1 MSASEKGERAMRT
14 LKRLSG
20 EAIALVLAT
29 VIFLVPFA
37 LIMLTAVK
45 NEAEAVDLDFA
56 WPTEWR
62 IVQNFIEVIE
72 ARDSVL
78 LRAYVNSTILTVAS
92 VALIVVCAAMA
103 AFVLQ
108 RRAGKMGALANF
120 LVLSG
125 LIIPPAVVPT
135 IWLLQA
141 LGLFK
146 TLPGLILVEVAFNL
160 SFAVL
165 LFRAFIAAIPRQLDE
180 AAMIDGCTGF
190 SMFFRVIFPL
200 LRPVTITVIL
210 TGSVSV
216 FNDFVNPLYFLPGD
230 ENATVQVT
238 LYNFQSQYNTQ
249 WNLLF
254 MDIVLIT
261 IPPLL
266 AFVFFNRKIVAGMT
280 AGAIKG

>member
-1 MSASEKGERAMRT
+1 MRALR
-14 LKRLSG
+14 RLGAESVT
-20 EAIALVLAT
+20 LVLAT

-37 LIMLTAVK
+37 FMLLTAVK
-45 NEAEAVDLDFA
+45 DQTQATDLDFA
-56 WPTEWR
+56 WPTNWP
-62 IVQNFIEVIE
+62 IVANFVAVVE
-72 ARDSVL
+72 ARDYVL
-78 LRAYVNSTILTVAS
+78 LRAYVNSTVITVAS
-92 VALIVVCAAMA
+92 VALLVVFASMA

-108 RRAGKMGALANF
+108 RRPGRVSRLAGF

-146 TLPGLILVEVAFNL
+146 TLPGMILAEVSFHL
-160 SFAVL
+160 SFAML
-165 LFRAFIAAIPRQLDE
+165 LFRAFIAAIPRELDE
-180 AAMIDGCTGF
+180 AAQIDGCGGF
-190 SMFFRVIFPL
+190 RLFFRVVFPL

-210 TGSVSV
+210 VSSVNI
-216 FNDFVNPLYFLPGD
+216 FNDFVNPLYLLPGD

-266 AFVFFNRKIVAGMT
+266 LFVFFNRKIVAGMT
-280 AGAIKG
+280 AGAVKG

>member
-1 MSASEKGERAMRT
+1 MRALR
-14 LKRLSG
+14 RFG
-20 EAIALVLAT
+20 AEAIALILAT
-29 VIFLVPFA
+29 VFFLVPFA
-37 LIMLTAVK
+37 LMLLTAVK
-45 NEAEAVDLDFA
+45 DPAQALDLDFA
-56 WPTEWR
+56 WPANWR
-62 IVQNFIEVIE
+62 LVENFTEVIE
-72 ARDSVL
+72 ARDYVL
-78 LRAYVNSTILTVAS
+78 LRAYVNSTVLTVVS
-92 VALIVVCAAMA
+92 VALIVVFAAMA

-108 RRAGKMGALANF
+108 RRPGKVGSLANF

-125 LIIPPAVVPT
+125 LIIPPAIVPT

-141 LGLFK
+141 FGLFK
-146 TLPGLILVEVAFNL
+146 TMPGLILVEVAFGL
-160 SFAVL
+160 SYAVL
-165 LFRAFIAAIPRQLDE
+165 LFRAFIAAIPRELDE
-180 AAMIDGCTGF
+180 AAMIDGCTGPAL
-190 SMFFRVIFPL
+190 FFRVIFPL

-210 TGSVSV
+210 TSSVAI

-230 ENATVQVT
+230 DNATVQVT

-266 AFVFFNRKIVAGMT
+266 LFVFFNRKIVAGMT

>member
-1 MSASEKGERAMRT
+1 M
-14 LKRLSG
+14 KRLG
-20 EAIALVLAT
+20 TEVTVLILAT

-37 LIMLTAVK
+37 LMLLTAVK
-45 NEAEAVDLDFA
+45 NPVQATDLDFA

-62 IVQNFIEVIE
+62 VVQNFTEVIE
-72 ARDSVL
+72 ARDYVL

-92 VALIVVCAAMA
+92 VALIVVFAAMA

-108 RRAGKMGALANF
+108 RRPGRVGKSADF

-146 TLPGLILVEVAFNL
+146 TLPGLILVEVAFGL
-160 SFAVL
+160 PYAVL
-165 LFRAFIAAIPRQLDE
+165 LFRAFIAAIPRELDE
-180 AAMIDGCTGF
+180 AAMIDGCGGLRL
-190 SMFFRVIFPL
+190 FFRVIFPL

-210 TGSVSV
+210 TASVAV

-230 ENATVQVT
+230 DNATVQVT

-261 IPPLL
+261 VPPLL
-266 AFVFFNRKIVAGMT
+266 AFVFFNRKIVAGLT
-280 AGAIKG
+280 AGSIKG

>member
-1 MSASEKGERAMRT
+1 MRA
-14 LKRLSG
+14 LKKLG
-20 EAIALVLAT
+20 AETIAFVLAT
-29 VIFLVPFA
+29 VIFLVPFSFM
-37 LIMLTAVK
+37 LLTAVK
-45 NEAEAVDLDFA
+45 DQAKAADLDFS
-56 WPTEWR
+56 WPGEWR
-62 IVQNFIEVIE
+62 MVDNIIEVVE
-72 ARDSVL
+72 ARDYVL
-78 LRAYVNSTILTVAS
+78 LRAFVNSTVLTVAS
-92 VALIVVCAAMA
+92 VALIVVFAAMA

-108 RRAGKMGALANF
+108 RRAGAIGKVANF

-125 LIIPPAVVPT
+125 LIIPPAIVPT

-146 TLPGLILVEVAFNL
+146 TMPGLILVEVAFGL
-160 SFAVL
+160 SYAVL
-165 LFRAFIAAIPRQLDE
+165 LFRAFIAAIPRELDE
-180 AAMIDGCTGF
+180 AAMIDGCDGLRL
-190 SMFFRVIFPL
+190 FFRVIFPL

-210 TGSVSV
+210 TTSVAV
-216 FNDFVNPLYFLPGD
+216 FNDFVNPLYFTPGD
-230 ENATVQVT
+230 DNATVQVT
-238 LYNFQSQYNTQ
+238 LYNFQSQYSTQ

>member
-1 MSASEKGERAMRT
+1 MRALR
-14 LKRLSG
+14 RLG
-20 EAIALVLAT
+20 AETVALVLAT

-37 LIMLTAVK
+37 FMLLTAVK
-45 NEAEAVDLDFA
+45 DRTQATDLDFS
-56 WPTEWR
+56 WPTSWPVVE
-62 IVQNFIEVIE
+62 NFLAVVE
-72 ARDSVL
+72 ARDYVL

-92 VALIVVCAAMA
+92 VALIVVFASMA

-108 RRAGKMGALANF
+108 RRPGKVAKLADF

-146 TLPGLILVEVAFNL
+146 TLPGLILAEVAFNL
-160 SFAVL
+160 SFAML
-165 LFRAFIAAIPRQLDE
+165 LFRAFIAAIPRELDE
-180 AAMIDGCTGF
+180 AAQIDGCGGLRL
-190 SMFFRVIFPL
+190 FFRVIFPL

-210 TGSVSV
+210 TSSVAI
-216 FNDFVNPLYFLPGD
+216 FNDFVNPLYLLPGD

-266 AFVFFNRKIVAGMT
+266 LFVFFNRKIVAGMT

>member
-1 MSASEKGERAMRT
+1 MKTLRRISAEGVA
-14 LKRLSG
+14 LL
-20 EAIALVLAT
+20 IAGV
-29 VIFLVPFA
+29 VFLVPFSF
-37 LIMLTAVK
+37 MVLTAVK
-45 NEAEAVDLDFA
+45 DQVQAADLDFA
-56 WPTEWR
+56 WPANWP
-62 IVQNFIEVIE
+62 IVENFVAVVS
-72 ARDSVL
+72 ARDYVL
-78 LRAYVNSTILTVAS
+78 LRAYANSIVLTVSS

-103 AFVLQ
+103 GFVLQ
-108 RRAGKMGALANF
+108 RRAGRMGALANF

-125 LIIPPAVVPT
+125 LIIPPAIVPT

-141 LGLFK
+141 IGLFK
-146 TLPGLILVEVAFNL
+146 TLPGLVLVEVAFSL

-165 LFRAFIAAIPRQLDE
+165 LFRAFIAAIPRELDE
-180 AAMIDGCTGF
+180 AALIDGCTGLTL
-190 SMFFRVIFPL
+190 FFKVIFPL

-210 TGSVSV
+210 TTSVTI

-230 ENATVQVT
+230 DNATVQVT
-238 LYNFQSQYNTQ
+238 LYNFQSQYSTQ

-266 AFVFFNRKIVAGMT
+266 AFIFFNRKIVSGMT

>member
-1 MSASEKGERAMRT
+1 MRT
-14 LKRLSG
+14 FRRVTA
-20 EAIALVLAT
+20 EVVALVVAG
-29 VIFLVPFA
+29 VVFLIPFSFM
-37 LIMLTAVK
+37 LLTAVK
-45 NEAEAVDLDFA
+45 DSVQAAELDFS
-56 WPTEWR
+56 WPTSWP
-62 IVQNFIEVIE
+62 IVANIAEVVS
-72 ARDSVL
+72 ARDYVL
-78 LRAYVNSTILTVAS
+78 LRAYLNTTVLTVGS
-92 VALIVVCAAMA
+92 VAITVVFAAMA

-108 RRAGKMGALANF
+108 RRAGRIGALANF

-125 LIIPPAVVPT
+125 LIIPPAIVPT

-146 TLPGLILVEVAFNL
+146 TMPGLILVEVAFGL

-165 LFRAFIAAIPRQLDE
+165 LFRAFIAGIPRELDE
-180 AAMIDGCTGF
+180 AAMIDGCTGL
-190 SMFFRVIFPL
+190 SLFFRVIFPL

-210 TGSVSV
+210 TMSVTV

-238 LYNFQSQYNTQ
+238 LYNFQSQYSTE

-280 AGAIKG
+280 AGAVKG

>member
-1 MSASEKGERAMRT
+1 MRA
-14 LKRLSG
+14 LKRFG
-20 EAIALVLAT
+20 AETVALVLAT
-29 VIFLVPFA
+29 VIFLVPFSFM
-37 LIMLTAVK
+37 LLTAVK
-45 NEAEAVDLDFA
+45 DEVQSLDLDFA
-56 WPTEWR
+56 WPANWPVVE
-62 IVQNFIEVIE
+62 NFVRVVE
-72 ARDSVL
+72 ARDYVL

-92 VALIVVCAAMA
+92 VALIVVFAAMA

-108 RRAGKMGALANF
+108 RRPGRVARVADF

-125 LIIPPAVVPT
+125 LIIPPAIVPT

-146 TLPGLILVEVAFNL
+146 TMPGLVLIEVAFNL
-160 SFAVL
+160 SFAML
-165 LFRAFIAAIPRQLDE
+165 LFKAFIAAIPRELDE
-180 AAMIDGCTGF
+180 AAMIDGCGGLRL
-190 SMFFRVIFPL
+190 FFQVVFPL

-210 TGSVSV
+210 TSAVSV

-230 ENATVQVT
+230 DNATVQVT

-266 AFVFFNRKIVAGMT
+266 MFVFFNRKIVAGMT

>member
-1 MSASEKGERAMRT
+1 MRALRRLGAET
-14 LKRLSG
+14 LT
-20 EAIALVLAT
+20 LVLAT

-37 LIMLTAVK
+37 FMLLTAVK
-45 NEAEAVDLDFA
+45 DQTQATDLDFA
-56 WPTEWR
+56 WPTSWP
-62 IVQNFIEVIE
+62 IVENFVAVVE
-72 ARDSVL
+72 ARDYVL
-78 LRAYVNSTILTVAS
+78 LRAYVNSTVITVAS
-92 VALIVVCAAMA
+92 VALLVVFASMA

-108 RRAGKMGALANF
+108 RRPGRVSRVAGF

-146 TLPGLILVEVAFNL
+146 TLPGMILAEVAFHL
-160 SFAVL
+160 SFAML
-165 LFRAFIAAIPRQLDE
+165 LFRAFIAAIPRELDE
-180 AAMIDGCTGF
+180 AAQIDGCGGLRL
-190 SMFFRVIFPL
+190 FFRVVFPL
-200 LRPVTITVIL
+200 LRPVTITVVL
-210 TGSVSV
+210 VSSVNI
-216 FNDFVNPLYFLPGD
+216 FNDFVNPLYLLPGD

-266 AFVFFNRKIVAGMT
+266 LFVFFNRKIVAGMT
-280 AGAIKG
+280 AGAVKG

>member
-1 MSASEKGERAMRT
+1 M
-14 LKRLSG
+14 KRLRRG
-20 EAIALVLAT
+20 GAEVVALVVAA
-29 VIFLVPFA
+29 VVFLVPFSF
-37 LIMLTAVK
+37 MVLTALKDQVQ
-45 NEAEAVDLDFA
+45 AADLSFA
-56 WPTEWR
+56 WPTHWP
-62 IVQNFIEVIE
+62 IVANFAEVVS
-72 ARDSVL
+72 ARDFVL
-78 LRAYVNSTILTVAS
+78 LRAYVNSTVLTVAS
-92 VALIVVCAAMA
+92 VTLIVIFAAMA

-108 RRAGKMGALANF
+108 RRAGRVGAVANF

-125 LIIPPAVVPT
+125 LIIPPAIVPT

-146 TLPGLILVEVAFNL
+146 SLPGLVLVEVAFGM

-165 LFRAFIAAIPRQLDE
+165 LFRAFIAAIPRELDE
-180 AAMIDGCTGF
+180 AALIDGCSGL
-190 SMFFRVIFPL
+190 SLFFRVIFPL
-200 LRPVTITVIL
+200 LRPVTITVVL
-210 TGSVSV
+210 TSSVAI

-230 ENATVQVT
+230 DNATVQVT
-238 LYNFQSQYNTQ
+238 LYNFQSQYSTQ

-266 AFVFFNRKIVAGMT
+266 AFVFFNRKIVSGMT

>member
-1 MSASEKGERAMRT
+1 MRAVR
-14 LKRLSG
+14 RLGAESVT
-20 EAIALVLAT
+20 LVLAT

-37 LIMLTAVK
+37 FMLLTAVK
-45 NEAEAVDLDFA
+45 DQTQATDLDFA
-56 WPTEWR
+56 WPTNWP
-62 IVQNFIEVIE
+62 IVANFVAVVE
-72 ARDSVL
+72 ARDYVL
-78 LRAYVNSTILTVAS
+78 LRAYVNSTVITVAS
-92 VALIVVCAAMA
+92 VALLVVFASMA

-108 RRAGKMGALANF
+108 RRPGRVSRLAGF

-146 TLPGLILVEVAFNL
+146 TLPGMILAEVSFHL
-160 SFAVL
+160 SFAML
-165 LFRAFIAAIPRQLDE
+165 LFRAFIAAIPRELDE
-180 AAMIDGCTGF
+180 AAQIDGCGGF
-190 SMFFRVIFPL
+190 RLFFRVIFPL

-210 TGSVSV
+210 VSSVNI
-216 FNDFVNPLYFLPGD
+216 FNDFVNPLYLLPGD

-266 AFVFFNRKIVAGMT
+266 LFIFFNRKIVAGMT
-280 AGAIKG
+280 AGAVKG

>member
-1 MSASEKGERAMRT
+1 MRALR
-14 LKRLSG
+14 RLGAESVT
-20 EAIALVLAT
+20 LVLAT

-37 LIMLTAVK
+37 FMLLTAVK
-45 NEAEAVDLDFA
+45 DQTQATDLDFA
-56 WPTEWR
+56 WPTNWP
-62 IVQNFIEVIE
+62 IVANFVAVVE
-72 ARDSVL
+72 ARDYVL
-78 LRAYVNSTILTVAS
+78 LRAYVNSTVITVAS
-92 VALIVVCAAMA
+92 VALLVVFASMA

-108 RRAGKMGALANF
+108 RRPGRVSRLAGF

-146 TLPGLILVEVAFNL
+146 TLPGMILAEVSFHL
-160 SFAVL
+160 SFAML
-165 LFRAFIAAIPRQLDE
+165 LFRAFIAAIPRELDE
-180 AAMIDGCTGF
+180 AAQIDGCGGF
-190 SMFFRVIFPL
+190 RLFFRVVFPL

-210 TGSVSV
+210 VSSVNI
-216 FNDFVNPLYFLPGD
+216 FNDFVNPLYLLPGD

-266 AFVFFNRKIVAGMT
+266 LFIFFNRKIVAGMT
-280 AGAIKG
+280 AGAVKG

>member
-1 MSASEKGERAMRT
+1 MRALKKLSAET
-14 LKRLSG
+14 V
-20 EAIALVLAT
+20 ALVLAT
-29 VIFLVPFA
+29 AIFLVPFSFM
-37 LIMLTAVK
+37 LLTAVK
-45 NEAEAVDLDFA
+45 DQAQSADLDFG
-56 WPTEWR
+56 WPGEWR
-62 IVQNFIEVIE
+62 LVENLVEVVE
-72 ARDSVL
+72 ARDYVL
-78 LRAYVNSTILTVAS
+78 LRAFVNSTVLTVAS
-92 VALIVVCAAMA
+92 VALIVIFAAMA

-108 RRAGKMGALANF
+108 RRAGKIGSLANF

-125 LIIPPAVVPT
+125 LIIPPAIVPT
-135 IWLLQA
+135 IWLLQG

-146 TLPGLILVEVAFNL
+146 TLPGLILVEVAFGL
-160 SFAVL
+160 SYAVL
-165 LFRAFIAAIPRQLDE
+165 LFRAFIAAIPHELDE
-180 AAMIDGCTGF
+180 AAQIDGCTGLAL
-190 SMFFRVIFPL
+190 FFRVIFPL

-210 TGSVSV
+210 TTSVAV

-230 ENATVQVT
+230 DNATVQVT
-238 LYNFQSQYNTQ
+238 LYNFQSQYSTQ

>member
-1 MSASEKGERAMRT
+1 MRVV
-14 LKRLSG
+14 KRLSA

-29 VIFLVPFA
+29 VIFLVPFT
-37 LIMLTAVK
+37 LMLLTAVK
-45 NEAEAVDLDFA
+45 DQAQAADLDFS
-56 WPTEWR
+56 WPANWR
-62 IVQNFIEVIE
+62 IVQNLTQVIE
-72 ARDSVL
+72 ARDYVL
-78 LRAYVNSTILTVAS
+78 LRAYVNSTVLTVAS
-92 VALIVVCAAMA
+92 VAFIVIFAAMA
-103 AFVLQ
+103 GFVLQ
-108 RRAGKMGALANF
+108 RRSGKLGSVAGF

-125 LIIPPAVVPT
+125 LIIPPAIVPT

-146 TLPGLILVEVAFNL
+146 TLPGLILVEVAFGL
-160 SFAVL
+160 PYAVL
-165 LFRAFIAAIPRQLDE
+165 LFRAFIAAIPRELDE
-180 AAMIDGCTGF
+180 AAMIDGCTGL
-190 SMFFRVIFPL
+190 SLFFRVIFPL

-210 TGSVSV
+210 TGSVAV
-216 FNDFVNPLYFLPGD
+216 FNDFVNPLYFTPGD

-238 LYNFQSQYNTQ
+238 LYNFQSQYSTQ

-280 AGAIKG
+280 AGAVKG

>member
-1 MSASEKGERAMRT
+1 MTALR
-14 LKRLSG
+14 RLSG
-20 EAIALVLAT
+20 EVVALVLAT
-29 VIFLVPFA
+29 AIFLVPFA
-37 LIMLTAVK
+37 LMLLTAVK
-45 NEAEAVDLDFA
+45 DPEQAIDLDFA
-56 WPTEWR
+56 WPTSWPVVE
-62 IVQNFIEVIE
+62 NFMAVIE
-72 ARDSVL
+72 ARDYVL
-78 LRAYVNSTILTVAS
+78 LRAYVNSTIITVAS
-92 VALIVVCAAMA
+92 VALLVVFAAMA
-103 AFVLQ
+103 SFVLQ
-108 RRAGKMGALANF
+108 RRPGKVAKLADF

-146 TLPGLILVEVAFNL
+146 TLPGMILAEVAFNL
-160 SFAVL
+160 SFAML
-165 LFRAFIAAIPRQLDE
+165 LFRAFVAAIPRELDE
-180 AAMIDGCTGF
+180 AAQIDGCSG
-190 SMFFRVIFPL
+190 MRLFFRVIFPL

-210 TGSVSV
+210 VSSVNI
-216 FNDFVNPLYFLPGD
+216 FNDFVNPLYLLPGD

-261 IPPLL
+261 IPPLVM
-266 AFVFFNRKIVAGMT
+266 FVFFNRKIVAGMT

>member
-1 MSASEKGERAMRT
+1 MTALR
-14 LKRLSG
+14 RLG
-20 EAIALVLAT
+20 AEAIALAVAA

-37 LIMLTAVK
+37 LMLLTAVK
-45 NEAEAVDLDFA
+45 DQTQATDLDFA
-56 WPTEWR
+56 WPANWPV
-62 IVQNFIEVIE
+62 VQNLTEVIE
-72 ARDSVL
+72 ARDFVL
-78 LRAYVNSTILTVAS
+78 LRAYVNSTVLTVAS
-92 VALIVVCAAMA
+92 VALIVVFAAMA

-108 RRAGKMGALANF
+108 RRAGRLGSVANF

-125 LIIPPAVVPT
+125 LIIPPAIVPT

-146 TLPGLILVEVAFNL
+146 TLPGLILVEVAFGL
-160 SFAVL
+160 SYAVL
-165 LFRAFIAAIPRQLDE
+165 LFRAFIAAIPRELDE
-180 AAMIDGCTGF
+180 AAQIDGCTGL
-190 SMFFRVIFPL
+190 SLFFRVIFPL

-210 TGSVSV
+210 TSSVAV
-216 FNDFVNPLYFLPGD
+216 FNDFVNPLYFTPGD

-266 AFVFFNRKIVAGMT
+266 LFIFFNRKIVAGMT